1 MTENDEIYEGNGYQ
15 ILVEGTAD
23 LIIKSQT
30 ENMQYNYS
38 SLIRDLYN
46 KIYALSAKV
55 KDLTAQLENIPT
67 KDIPTKDISTQT
79 GAGP

>member
-1 MTENDEIYEGNGYQ
+1 MTENGEIYEGNGYQ

-23 LIIKSQT
+23 LIIKSST

-46 KIYALSAKV
+46 KIYALNTKV
-55 KDLTAQLENIPT
+55 KDLAAELENIQP
-67 KDIPTKDISTQT
+67 KKIPTNEISTQT
-79 GAGP
+79 AAGP